1 MLRREELQRI
11 ILLFWIGLA
20 SIPALAAS
28 FDPDVIPQPL
38 RDWIPWVSYG
48 HESRACPF
56 LANDPEDRRCA
67 WPLSLELNLDATGG
81 AFSGSWR
88 VYSATWVALPGGAEA
103 WPQAVEV
110 DGRPGVVVARAARPG
125 IGLEPG
131 LHRVRG
137 RFLWSRLP
145 ETLPLP
151 ETTGPIRLTVE
162 GRPVSSPT
170 FDARGH
176 LWLRKAPPVATSAS
190 LQLEVSRLLR
200 DAVPMQIVT
209 QLQLDVSGEP
219 REINLEGALL
229 RDFVPLALDSPLP
242 ARLDA
247 DGHLRLQVQPGRWV
261 IQVTARAT
269 SDLAELTLPPFLSPW
284 PSEELWSFA
293 ADRSLRL
300 VELAGAPLIDPR
312 LTRLPEEQKALPT
325 YAMRAGTALQFRLVH
340 RGDPDPEPDDLRIH
354 RILWLDFQGQGLT
367 VLDDIT
373 GRITRD
379 WRMEALP
386 GLELGRVTL
395 DDQPQTITR
404 RDGRGPWGVEIRHG
418 ELKLRAESRW
428 SEPGFRLPTGGW
440 NKDFRE
446 ARAELHLPPGWRLI
460 TALGADRAPGSWIGR
475 WTLLDLFLVLITS
488 LAATRLWGFPVG
500 ALALLTLVL
509 LWHEPDA
516 PRGVWL
522 GLLAVTALERAL
534 PPVAWT
540 RWVRALA
547 LVALVLSALPFAA
560 QQLRQSLYPQLEP
573 HGPEGVPSSYP
584 EESVSLPMPATPEAV
599 PFLGKVEPPRGK
611 EPGAPGLEADVVRRP
626 PVRRGF
632 DPDALTQTGPGLPEW
647 SWNRID
653 LVWNG
658 PVLRDQYLQLWLIP
672 PGATR
677 FLNLLRVA
685 LLAFLTLALLGWL
698 RLSGG
703 QHGRPRPG
711 FPVFLLGLF
720 LAVPDG
726 QAADFPPSA
735 LLEELKARLLSPPE
749 CATTCAEIANLRLK
763 ITPVVLRAE
772 LEAHAEVLSAIPL
785 PTTAQWAPA
794 EARVDGQAA
803 MLLVDHTGGNSWL
816 VLEPGVHRIELSGP
830 LPALAE
836 ITLPLP
842 LKPHRVEIESDGF
855 EVQGVGR
862 DGVPEAQIRL
872 RRRGPALTST
882 LEPTPLPPFF
892 AVERTLM
899 LGLDWRV
906 VTRVDRLSPADVAVT
921 LELPLLPGES
931 VLTPSVK
938 TEHGIASV
946 HLPPGVTSTGW
957 ESTLEPSPTLELR
970 SPQTPSWTEVWRADI
985 GPLWHVE
992 FSGIPVVHHQDAVGN
1007 WLPEWRPWP
1016 GESLR
1021 LTVERPPAAP
1031 GNALTIEAS
1040 ALEMRP
1046 GLRATDVDLTL
1057 KARSAKGG
1065 QHTIRLPPGA
1075 VLQAVR
1081 IDGIDQP
1088 IRQREQEVTL
1098 PLRPGEQHLALS
1110 WRSPEGVAMRL
1121 WSPPV
1126 DLGIPSVNARIAIQL
1141 GSDRWILGL
1150 GGPML
1155 GPAVLFWG
1163 NLGVIVLLA
1172 LGLGRL
1178 RQLPLKARH
1187 WLLLLIGLSQV
1198 PLVAGLVVVGWFL
1211 ALDWRRRIADTSTRA
1226 FHLLQVGLG
1235 LLTLLALA
1243 SLLAAVQQGLLG
1255 LPEMQVT
1262 SPDTDPTWLRWYAD
1276 RSGPQLP
1283 RAWVVSLPLF
1293 AYRLLMLA
1301 WALWLAYALIDWLRW
1316 GWECFSAG
1324 GLWHPRSKGSEST
1337 PAESSPGE
1345 PRPREETGE

>member
-1 MLRREELQRI
+1 MLRFEELRRKI
-11 ILLFWIGLA
+11 VLFWIVLA
-20 SIPALAAS
+20 SAPALAAP
-28 FDPDVIPQPL
+28 FDPYTVPEPL
-38 RDWIPWVSYG
+38 HDWIPWVRYG

-56 LANDPEDRRCA
+56 LANDPDDRRCA

-81 AFSGSWR
+81 TFSGSWR
-88 VYSATWVALPGGAEA
+88 VYSATWAALPGDAET

-110 DGRPGVVVARAARPG
+110 DGRPGVVIARATRPG

-131 LHRVRG
+131 HHRVRG

-145 ETLPLP
+145 ETFPLP
-151 ETTGPIRLTVE
+151 ETVGPIRLTVD
-162 GRPVSSPT
+162 GRPVPLPA

-176 LWLRKAPPVATSAS
+176 LWLRKAPPAAASAS
-190 LQLEVSRLLR
+190 LMLEVSRLLR
-200 DAVPMQIVT
+200 DAIPLQLVT

-219 REINLEGALL
+219 REIALEGALL
-229 RDFVPLALDSPLP
+229 PEFVPLALDSPLP
-242 ARLDA
+242 ARLEA
-247 DGHLRLQVQPGRWV
+247 DGRLRFQVQPGRWV
-261 IQVTARAT
+261 IRVMARAT
-269 SDLAELTLPPFLSPW
+269 SDLAELALPRFPSPW
-284 PSEELWSFA
+284 PNEELWSFA
-293 ADRSLRL
+293 ADRSLRV
-300 VELAGAPLIDPR
+300 VELAGPPLIDPR
-312 LTRLPEEQKALPT
+312 LTRLPEEWKALPT
-325 YAMRAGTALQFRLVH
+325 YAMRAGGSLQFRLIR

-354 RILWLDFQGQGLT
+354 RIFWLDFQGHGLT

-404 RDGRGPWGVEIRHG
+404 RDEHGPWGVEVRRG

-428 SEPGFRLPTGGW
+428 SEAGFRLPAGGW
-440 NKDFRE
+440 DKDFRE

-460 TALGADRAPGSWIGR
+460 AALGADRAPGSWIGR

-488 LAATRLWGFPVG
+488 LAAARLWGFPVG

-522 GLLAVTALERAL
+522 GLLAVTALERAM
-534 PPVAWT
+534 PSASWT
-540 RWVRALA
+540 RGVRALV
-547 LVALVLSALPFAA
+547 LVALVLSALPFAV

-573 HGPEGVPSSYP
+573 YGVAEVPPPYP
-584 EESVSLPMPATPEAV
+584 QEAVSLPTPATTEAV
-599 PFLGKVEPPRGK
+599 PLLGKVEPSRRK
-611 EPGAPGLEADVVRRP
+611 EQGAPGPEADVAPRP
-626 PVRRGF
+626 PVRRGV

-647 SWNRID
+647 TWSRID
-653 LVWNG
+653 LAWNG
-658 PVLRDQYLQLWLIP
+658 PVLRDQHLQLLLIP
-672 PGATR
+672 PGVTR
-677 FLNLLRVA
+677 LLNLLRVA
-685 LLAFLTLALLGWL
+685 LLAVLAVALLGWL
-698 RLSGG
+698 R
-703 QHGRPRPG
+703 RPWPR

-720 LAVPDG
+720 LTAPDG
-726 QAADFPPSA
+726 QAQGFPPPA
-735 LLEELKARLLSPPE
+735 LLEELKTRWLSPPE
-749 CATTCAEIANLRLK
+749 CGTACAEIASLRLK
-763 ITPVVLRAE
+763 ITKAALRAE
-772 LEAHAEVLSAIPL
+772 LEAHAEILSAIPL
-785 PTTAQWAPA
+785 PATGQWVPA
-794 EARVDGQAA
+794 EARIDGQAA
-803 MLLVDHTGGNSWL
+803 ALLVDHTSGNSWL
-816 VLEPGVHRIELSGP
+816 ALEPGVHRIELSGP

-842 LKPHRVEIESDGF
+842 LKPHRVEIESEGF
-855 EVQGVGR
+855 DVQGVGR

-872 RRRGPALTST
+872 RRRGPAPTAA
-882 LEPTPLPPFF
+882 LEPAPLPPFF
-892 AVERTLM
+892 TVERTLV
-899 LGLDWRV
+899 LGLDWGV
-906 VTRVDRLSPADVAVT
+906 TTRVNRLSPADVAVT
-921 LELPLLPGES
+921 VEIPLLPGES

-938 TEHGIASV
+938 KAEHGTVSI
-946 HLPPGVTSTGW
+946 HLPAGVTSTGW
-957 ESTLEPSPTLELR
+957 ESTLGPTSTLEFR
-970 SPQTPSWTEVWRADI
+970 APQTPNWTEIWRADI

-992 FSGIPVVHHQDAVGN
+992 FSGIPVVHHQDAAGN

-1031 GNALTIEAS
+1031 GNALTIEGS
-1040 ALEMRP
+1040 MLEMRP

-1065 QHTIRLPPGA
+1065 QHVIRLPPGA

-1088 IRQREQEVTL
+1088 IRQREREVTL

-1110 WRSPEGVAMRL
+1110 WRSPEGVAGRL
-1121 WSPPV
+1121 QSPPV
-1126 DLGIPSVNARIAIQL
+1126 DLGAPSVNARIAIQL

-1178 RQLPLKARH
+1178 RHLPLKARH

-1198 PLVAGLVVVGWFL
+1198 PLAAGLVVVGWFL
-1211 ALDWRRRIADTSTRA
+1211 ALDWRRRVAEPTTKA
-1226 FHLLQVGLG
+1226 FNLLQVGLG
-1235 LLTLLALA
+1235 LLTLFALA
-1243 SLLAAVQQGLLG
+1243 TLLAAVRQGLLG
-1255 LPEMQVT
+1255 LPEMQIIG
-1262 SPDTDPTWLRWYAD
+1262 PDHDPALLRWYAD

-1283 RAWVVSLPLF
+1283 RAWAVSLPLF

-1324 GLWHPRSKGSEST
+1324 GLWRPRSERAASTSTETHPPPGDPQQPQGTSE
-1337 PAESSPGE
+1337 
-1345 PRPREETGE
+1345 